1 MRICRIGKGIYVHGV
16 PLDTSWFC
24 PYCSVPTVALLLT
37 RLSSLLRD
45 TGSRIR
51 TSARLAR
58 PLGYSRSP
66 VSFGD
71 VSACNHKETQTGYK
85 HLIKN
90 NAVYLVLN
98 FFWFHNTAV
107 ERQPAGE
114 ADWEGGRVAACRLAG
129 TYFENCPCD
138 MVCSCLTSGHTI
150 PADVERWLAVL
161 ILTVPY
167 GR

>member
-1 MRICRIGKGIYVHGV
+1 MRIYRIGKQIFVQGV
-16 PLDTSWFC
+16 PLDTTWFC
-24 PYCSVPTVALLLT
+24 PYCCATVDMA
-37 RLSSLLRD
+37 SSLFRD
-45 TGSRIR
+45 TGSTKR

-66 VSFGD
+66 LSFGD
-71 VSACNHKETQTGYK
+71 VSGCKHKETQTGYK

-98 FFWFHNTAV
+98 FSWFHNTAV

-114 ADWEGGRVAACRLAG
+114 ADWEGERGAACRLAG

-138 MVCSCLTSGHTI
+138 MECPCLTSGYTI

-161 ILTVPY
+161 ILTIPS